1 MMRNLI
7 LLSFFTVGSIVLAE
21 DTLELHSGES
31 VTEKKLLFDG
41 TRFLPEKRNSDII
54 DRNSVATWRLGNGDT
69 DTARQSPNGDEPGSK
84 DTSSLK
90 ERLDENYCLAQESA
104 AQHPGVIGVQVI
116 DHGTFTLTPDGQHGY
131 RYHFSGLILNED
143 AMDWG
148 SLSIQYKEGRNTARI
163 IEAHSYSPENGIQSL
178 APNDIQTSSPS
189 QDGEF
194 FSTDLKNVNAVI
206 PGAEVGS
213 LIDFVLEFN
222 TPEPEVPELFM
233 PAFYFQ
239 GDIPVLSSRLDIVV
253 PKDIKLKYWTENW
266 PDSVPEAPNTQV
278 IEVAGESMNR
288 YRWHL
293 KDMQPT
299 VDEPM
304 SPPAS
309 EVVPAVFTTIVQDWS
324 ELDKLVGTM
333 QKERI
338 QVTDEIKALAQKLTA
353 DCGTDAER
361 VANLY
366 HWVQKNIRYIS
377 IKSSL
382 SSGWSGHPAPQTLA
396 QGYGDCTDKSILFSA
411 LLRAVGIDANPVVVR
426 TNDEGLFRPRYP
438 VIKCNHCITKVFLDS
453 RAIYLDAT
461 SQDHRYPA
469 LRADDHGVMAFD
481 FIKSVYEE
489 VPVPSPGQADARHV
503 EEKVELRADG
513 RVRITTQN
521 TYAGQYEARLRGG
534 WKTVPVP
541 LQRQI
546 MQQYLN
552 SIAPGST
559 LLEFEISD
567 PSDLEIPFSLSYSF
581 ENTDLVSQAGD
592 FLVLQLPG
600 RELQFPEI
608 ALDTRQTPI
617 AYTTAELRTSRT
629 VIVPEDG
636 LSIVAIPENET
647 IRTFGPVKYTESFE
661 RSGTSLTLIT
671 EFLRTP
677 QRVPTEKYPEY
688 RDALQ
693 TMRQASR
700 RVLLFHK

>member
-1 MMRNLI
+1 MKINLVFQLCFI
-7 LLSFFTVGSIVLAE
+7 PFFMASATE
-21 DTLELHSGES
+21 TLELHTGEK
-31 VTEKKLLFDG
+31 VTTDEFMFDG
-41 TRFLPEKRNSDII
+41 TSFVGETEKTNPVE
-54 DRNSVATWRLGNGDT
+54 RNSVTAWRLGDGQANT
-69 DTARQSPNGDEPGSK
+69 MEPSEK
-84 DTSSLK
+84 KAQATSRNTSELHSRLK
-90 ERLDENYCLAQESA
+90 ENYGAAQESA

-131 RYHFSGLILNED
+131 RYHFTGLILNEE

-163 IEAHSYSPENGIQSL
+163 TEAHSYSPENGIQSL

-489 VPVPSPGQADARHV
+489 VPVPPPGQADARHV

-513 RVRITTQN
+513 RVRITTKN

-534 WKTVPVP
+534 WKTVPVA

-567 PSDLEIPFSLSYSF
+567 PSDLEIPFSMSYTY
-581 ENTDLVSQAGD
+581 ENSDLVSEAGD